1 MSPTPHG
8 SGLLH
13 TYNFPLLS
21 FAFFPL
27 NLLLHVFYFSW
38 YPVSQ
43 LSWRVSRRIGII
55 RGSCHPSLYRSSGQL
70 QERLVPT
77 STDLP
82 LASHGNL
89 NTCYVMWNED
99 GRFFFFLECHV
110 FSDKPMCRA
119 AHPTSTASP
128 QNTSSTFVLFSQV
141 LFIFFFF
148 PQQRKAGDAISD
160 SRSMT
165 SLMATSTT
173 SLVRRI
179 STQTS
184 VGQDDID
191 VVTSPEAANAQSLLL
206 QVLACCLDVVA
217 HFSPD
222 LAQVLLDQVRHKSP
236 SWIFIVFMCRTRYD
250 SLFCRVSTSQSS
262 LLFSSLRSP
271 HPHPSNNRCRSERS
285 SLLQASASNPSP
297 RLLPSLSYPCYHLVL
312 LDIHVN
318 MNKAWRFPLFSWI
331 FAGCL
336 RIGRVRQT
344 LRHPRH
350 SRPWKSTSFNC

>member
-1 MSPTPHG
+1 MCLDESVLSEAVVT
-8 SGLLH
+8 LRFIAQVANFKNDWFLH
-13 TYNFPLLS
+13 L
-21 FAFFPL
+21 
-27 NLLLHVFYFSW
+27 
-38 YPVSQ
+38 
-43 LSWRVSRRIGII
+43 
-55 RGSCHPSLYRSSGQL
+55 
-70 QERLVPT
+70 PT
-77 STDLP
+77 SLSLLMVTSTTRR
-82 LASHGNL
+82 ATSCR
-89 NTCYVMWNED
+89 TMWSKLML
-99 GRFFFFLECHV
+99 LERHV
-110 FSDKPMCRA
+110 FSDEPMCRA

-148 PQQRKAGDAISD
+148 PQQRKAGDVVSD

-236 SWIFIVFMCRTRYD
+236 S
-250 SLFCRVSTSQSS
+250 
-262 LLFSSLRSP
+262 
-271 HPHPSNNRCRSERS
+271 
-285 SLLQASASNPSP
+285 
-297 RLLPSLSYPCYHLVL
+297 
-312 LDIHVN
+312 
-318 MNKAWRFPLFSWI
+318 
-331 FAGCL
+331 
-336 RIGRVRQT
+336 
-344 LRHPRH
+344 
-350 SRPWKSTSFNC
+350 